1 MDKKGRKFRVTLE
14 ELIQDVEKY
23 QAHTRI
29 KQDGRIVRESLS
41 DHTELTLK
49 YFQTIWKR
57 KLADVMLENYIQI
70 MWGAL
75 SEEAEDFLKEM
86 ITGIP
91 VFHDCGKINSQYQ
104 REILQN
110 TNVKED
116 TVFSCVKSKHSLIS
130 AILYLDYFDQKLK
143 ERVEKKEER
152 EKLRPLAIFHS
163 YLISRHHTDLCDFK
177 EFVKELLVGQG
188 QELMKIFRQ
197 EGKSVY
203 KPTFT
208 LSEGKIGHM
217 TGELEKSRKACSWE
231 KCIAVYAYV
240 RVLYSMLVAA
250 DYYATTEFMS
260 GKEMKD
266 LGSLE
271 EIQEWV
277 RVYEETDLMHSIRE
291 YQKNRYPQTEETLKQ
306 EKNIN
311 ILRTEM
317 LCDAEK
323 KLEENAACS
332 LFYLEAPTGSGK
344 SNTAMDLSLRFVD
357 KDKTLQKIFY
367 IYPFNTLV
375 EQNVK
380 NLEKIFGDEQEIFQN
395 IAIVNSLTPI
405 KDLEK
410 EKQEEQT
417 ESTYHYQKALLD
429 RQFLNYPVIIS
440 THVSLFDT
448 MFSDTK
454 ESAFAFHQLM
464 NSVIVLDEIQSYK
477 NELWGEITYFLKVF
491 AKMLH
496 IRIIIMSAT
505 LPNLDLLTEDVC
517 HTVKLIENRKKY
529 FTNPCF
535 KKRVSISYELLD
547 YTIDKEKTEIFDI
560 LIAHMKTFI
569 PKRKKILVEF
579 IKKDSAYQFFRKL
592 RDEQVFLCDIE
603 YMSGDDSIAERGRIL
618 SKIQNAQNS
627 MVLVATQVIEAGV
640 DLDMDVGY
648 KNISKLDSEEQFL
661 GRINRSCL
669 RDGKVFFF
677 QLDNGLG
684 IYRGDIR
691 IQKRYT
697 LDNEEIRKILL
708 DKDFEK
714 YYERILAELKK
725 NRNENTGE
733 IGLEEFFCQNVGGLM
748 WGTVKERMRLIP
760 DDTWSMQVYL
770 ARQIKDCNG
779 NIIDGKSTWENY
791 RELLNDFS
799 MPYAEKRVKLSEI
812 TSKMNYFI
820 YQIKRNPDLCYH
832 DKIGEIFY
840 IEEGEK
846 YFVEGKIDRKK
857 LQGEVG
863 KFVDFI

>member
-1 MDKKGRKFRVTLE
+1 
-14 ELIQDVEKY
+14 
-23 QAHTRI
+23 
-29 KQDGRIVRESLS
+29 
-41 DHTELTLK
+41 
-49 YFQTIWKR
+49 
-57 KLADVMLENYIQI
+57 
-70 MWGAL
+70 
-75 SEEAEDFLKEM
+75 
-86 ITGIP
+86 
-91 VFHDCGKINSQYQ
+91 
-104 REILQN
+104 
-110 TNVKED
+110 
-116 TVFSCVKSKHSLIS
+116 
-130 AILYLDYFDQKLK
+130 
-143 ERVEKKEER
+143 
-152 EKLRPLAIFHS
+152 
-163 YLISRHHTDLCDFK
+163 
-177 EFVKELLVGQG
+177 
-188 QELMKIFRQ
+188 
-197 EGKSVY
+197 
-203 KPTFT
+203 
-208 LSEGKIGHM
+208 
-217 TGELEKSRKACSWE
+217 
-231 KCIAVYAYV
+231 
-240 RVLYSMLVAA
+240 
-250 DYYATTEFMS
+250 
-260 GKEMKD
+260 
-266 LGSLE
+266 
-271 EIQEWV
+271 
-277 RVYEETDLMHSIRE
+277 
-291 YQKNRYPQTEETLKQ
+291 
-306 EKNIN
+306 
-311 ILRTEM
+311 
-317 LCDAEK
+317 
-323 KLEENAACS
+323 
-332 LFYLEAPTGSGK
+332 
-344 SNTAMDLSLRFVD
+344 
-357 KDKTLQKIFY
+357 
-367 IYPFNTLV
+367 
-375 EQNVK
+375 
-380 NLEKIFGDEQEIFQN
+380 
-395 IAIVNSLTPI
+395 
-405 KDLEK
+405 
-410 EKQEEQT
+410 
-417 ESTYHYQKALLD
+417 
-429 RQFLNYPVIIS
+429 
-440 THVSLFDT
+440 
-448 MFSDTK
+448 
-454 ESAFAFHQLM
+454 
-464 NSVIVLDEIQSYK
+464 
-477 NELWGEITYFLKVF
+477 
-491 AKMLH
+491 
-496 IRIIIMSAT
+496 
-505 LPNLDLLTEDVC
+505 
-517 HTVKLIENRKKY
+517 
-529 FTNPCF
+529 
-535 KKRVSISYELLD
+535 
-547 YTIDKEKTEIFDI
+547 
-560 LIAHMKTFI
+560 MKTFI

-708 DKDFEK
+708 DKDLEK

-863 KFVDFI
+863 EFVDFI